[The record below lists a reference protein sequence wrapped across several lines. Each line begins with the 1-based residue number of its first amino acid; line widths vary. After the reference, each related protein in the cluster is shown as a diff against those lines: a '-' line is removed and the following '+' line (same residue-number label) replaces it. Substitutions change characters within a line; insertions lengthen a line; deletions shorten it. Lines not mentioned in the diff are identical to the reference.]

1 LHLRYRWN
9 ARIIAWTGKFAGVRM
24 PYPEYTSLDT
34 PLPIILWMKQVLQA
48 GDVPHLWTSC
58 SLVVSLCRAAEEAG
72 IDVAGVR
79 FTVTGEPVTEAR
91 LAAIR
96 RVGADAVPDYGSA
109 DSGGSVSSGCLSPE
123 AADDV
128 HVFSDLNA
136 VIQADAPPFPKRALL
151 LTSIRPSVPFVF
163 LNVSMGDSATIS
175 ERSCGCPME
184 MLGWRT
190 HLHTIRSYEKLTAGG
205 MTFADTDV
213 VRILEELLPSHF
225 GGGPTDYQLVEE
237 LAEDSQPRLQLLV
250 HPSVGAVNP
259 TAVSDAFLDGL
270 GNGSTTEQVMAW
282 QWKKGGYLRV
292 VRRAPLATP
301 SGKILHL
308 WAGPTTLSGDPQ

>member
-1 LHLRYRWN
+1 
-9 ARIIAWTGKFAGVRM
+9 
-24 PYPEYTSLDT
+24 
-34 PLPIILWMKQVLQA
+34 
-48 GDVPHLWTSC
+48 
-58 SLVVSLCRAAEEAG
+58 
-72 IDVAGVR
+72 
-79 FTVTGEPVTEAR
+79 
-91 LAAIR
+91 
-96 RVGADAVPDYGSA
+96 
-109 DSGGSVSSGCLSPE
+109 
-123 AADDV
+123 
-128 HVFSDLNA
+128 
-136 VIQADAPPFPKRALL
+136 
-151 LTSIRPSVPFVF
+151 
-163 LNVSMGDSATIS
+163 
-175 ERSCGCPME
+175 ME